1 MIFTYNSATGKKEYS
16 YDNQKKRERIKYFIW
31 NFESHKL
38 SAMLSKTIVKYIQ
51 SLAHKKLRDEHG
63 VFIAEG
69 PKVVAELLHSNK
81 FPCKIICGLQSWMDD
96 NAVLLRNISAE
107 DKIEINES
115 ELERI
120 SLLQTPNKVVAV
132 FYKKE
137 NELTDLKNNFSLMLD
152 EIQDPG
158 NMGTIIRTAD
168 WFGIKNIICS
178 NECADCYNPKVVQA
192 SMGSL
197 GRVNIIYTQLEE
209 FIHENK
215 GISIYAATLT
225 GKHLSSFNKLIE
237 GIILIGNESKGVKEN
252 LLRLAAEQ
260 ITIPKYGEAES
271 LNAGVAAGII
281 LSHII

>member
-1 MIFTYNSATGKKEYS
+1 
-16 YDNQKKRERIKYFIW
+16 
-31 NFESHKL
+31 
-38 SAMLSKTIVKYIQ
+38 MLSKTIVKYIQ

-120 SLLQTPNKVVAV
+120 SLLQTPNKVMAV

-197 GRVNIIYTQLEE
+197 SRVNIIYTQLEE

-225 GKHLSSFNKLIE
+225 GKHLSSFNKLKE

>member
-1 MIFTYNSATGKKEYS
+1 
-16 YDNQKKRERIKYFIW
+16 
-31 NFESHKL
+31 
-38 SAMLSKTIVKYIQ
+38 MLSKTIVKYIQ

-96 NAVLLRNISAE
+96 NAVLLRNIPAE

-120 SLLQTPNKVVAV
+120 SLLQTPNKVMAV

-225 GKHLSSFNKLIE
+225 GKYLSSFTKLKE

>member
-1 MIFTYNSATGKKEYS
+1 
-16 YDNQKKRERIKYFIW
+16 
-31 NFESHKL
+31 
-38 SAMLSKTIVKYIQ
+38 MLSKTIVKYIQ

-120 SLLQTPNKVVAV
+120 SLLQTPNKVMAV

-197 GRVNIIYTQLEE
+197 SRVNIIYTELEE

-225 GKHLSSFNKLIE
+225 GKYLSSFTKLKE

>member
-1 MIFTYNSATGKKEYS
+1 
-16 YDNQKKRERIKYFIW
+16 
-31 NFESHKL
+31 
-38 SAMLSKTIVKYIQ
+38 MLSKTIVKYIQ

-120 SLLQTPNKVVAV
+120 SLLQTPNKVMAV

-225 GKHLSSFNKLIE
+225 GKYLSSFTKLKE